1 MKKLCSLWQPTL
13 LPSRIA
19 SAERGGGWSAR
30 KTRRK
35 VFVGKIVLATC
46 GASRLNAQSTNA
58 HSRPWHI
65 EYSTTP
71 PPSHDSN
78 LRRHLTSQALHYSK
92 DAHALL
98 IVLRWPSTGPHVKN
112 LWPPESPSPH
122 QTSACTCIRGKCAVR
137 SMCQLCLCT
146 ADRAPAPVTLAPSS
160 GCLGPGGAQRGNARR
175 CRQRRCRQR

>member
-1 MKKLCSLWQPTL
+1 VWFLKKLCSLWQPTL

-58 HSRPWHI
+58 HSRPWHA

-78 LRRHLTSQALHYSK
+78 LWRHLTSQALHY
-92 DAHALL
+92 
-98 IVLRWPSTGPHVKN
+98 
-112 LWPPESPSPH
+112 
-122 QTSACTCIRGKCAVR
+122 
-137 SMCQLCLCT
+137 
-146 ADRAPAPVTLAPSS
+146 RAPLALDRTAREKPLAARESESSSNKRAYVHTWQMCSTKYVSTLPLY
-160 GCLGPGGAQRGNARR
+160 G
-175 CRQRRCRQR
+175 